1 MRKVKAFSKKYDG
14 SLRDTYETYLY
25 AETEE
30 ALILFSEPGLPYWD
44 YRKAA
49 SFESPDGI
57 LEIYLKHKWYNVMHI
72 CEQVSGFNR
81 MYINIAMPVTF
92 QDEVMTWTDLDLD
105 YRVHLDN
112 SVKQLDQ
119 ADFEENSR
127 RWQYPPELMTQVQAA
142 CREVEAGLAGGE
154 FPFDHGQ
161 QVELY
166 KAIKANLLI

>member
-1 MRKVKAFSKKYDG
+1 VRKVKALSKKYDG
-14 SLRDTYETYLY
+14 SLRDASETYLY

-30 ALILFSEPGLPYWD
+30 AVILFSEPGLPYWD

-49 SFESPDGI
+49 SFDAPDGI
-57 LEIYLKHKWYNVMHI
+57 LEIYLKHKWYNVLHI

-81 MYINIAMPVTF
+81 MYINIATPATF
-92 QDEVMTWTDLDLD
+92 HEGVLEWTDLDLD

-112 SVKQLDQ
+112 SVVQLDL
-119 ADFEENSR
+119 ADFEEISR
-127 RWQYPPELMTQVQAA
+127 HWQYPLELIAQVEAA

-154 FPFDHGQ
+154 FPFDHAQ

-166 KAIKANLLI
+166 KTIKASLLI